1 MAATKGWLKQKLP
14 AGRSCDI
21 LRIMNNIGI
30 VGWGF
35 VGQATGRGL
44 ARNKKNKIYIFDK
57 LRTSKL
63 TLKEVVARS
72 EFIFVCVPTPMH
84 ADYSGMSMAIVNEV
98 AGRIAKEAKGTGK
111 IIIIKSTVLP
121 GTVAGYIKKYPKVNW
136 AMNPEFLT
144 QNNANWDFAHPSRTV
159 IGASGRKVG
168 ERIKKLYKTIYSS
181 NQPYYIMGTTE
192 AEMVK
197 YMSNNMLAA
206 KVLLADEFFFLS
218 QKIGADYDIVRKA
231 VEADPRIGSHLR
243 VPGPDGD
250 VGFGGACFPKDM
262 IGILGLAKKLK
273 VDMSALS
280 AVWQKNLK
288 IRKNRDWE
296 HMFSAFRKKIV

>member
-1 MAATKGWLKQKLP
+1 MIPFL
-14 AGRSCDI
+14 S
-21 LRIMNNIGI
+21 MNIGI

-35 VGQATGRGL
+35 VGQATGKGL
-44 ARNKKNKIYIFDK
+44 LKSKKNKIFVYDK

-63 TLKEVVARS
+63 TLKEVVAKS

-84 ADYSGMSMAIVNEV
+84 ADYSGMSMAIVDEV
-98 AGRIAKEAKGTGK
+98 AGQIAKEAKGTEK

-144 QNNANWDFAHPSRTV
+144 QKNATYDFAHPFRTV
-159 IGASGRKVG
+159 LGVSGQRTG
-168 ERIKKLYKTIYSS
+168 ERLKKLYQTIYPTS
-181 NQPYYIMGTTE
+181 QPYFIMDTTS

-206 KVLLADEFFFLS
+206 KVLLADEFYFLS
-218 QKIGADYDIVRKA
+218 KKVGANYDAVRKA
-231 VEADPRIGSHLR
+231 VQADPRIGSHLQ

-262 IGILGLAKKLK
+262 IGILGFAKKK
-273 VDMSALS
+273 KIDMSAFA

-296 HMFSAFRKKIV
+296 HMTSAFRKK